1 MLNESRPE
9 PSAGRGALAMVGYC
23 SHQLSVQ
30 LPYLSV
36 LNGSP
41 GTCQNV
47 GMLRTEVVLTPQ
59 SKSETVCDAAGVSMN
74 SKVSSEVLPLILRN
88 FSEFWKDDKK
98 TWCFRRTTSRAKIER
113 CSPLSES
120 DQLLRDQGELRSPSF
135 TPETSTPH
143 DNELGRGGK
152 QLAQGP

>member
-1 MLNESRPE
+1 
-9 PSAGRGALAMVGYC
+9 MVGYC

-30 LPYLSV
+30 LLCLSM

-41 GTCQNV
+41 GTRQNV

-88 FSEFWKDDKK
+88 FSEFWK
-98 TWCFRRTTSRAKIER
+98 TIRRRGVFEG
-113 CSPLSES
+113 
-120 DQLLRDQGELRSPSF
+120 QLHAPRLNGVA
-135 TPETSTPH
+135 H
-143 DNELGRGGK
+143 
-152 QLAQGP
+152 